1 MALPPFL
8 QKVLDWLHAGYPSG
22 IPEQDY
28 FPLLAFMARS
38 LKPDEVSL
46 VVGTLETESGA
57 DHPTNTQDV
66 RVAIEEVTQSPALA
80 QDVKRVEARL
90 RDLGWEPEPAGDR

>member
-1 MALPPFL
+1 L
-8 QKVLDWLHAGYPSG
+8 QKVLDWLHEGYPSG

-46 VVGTLETESGA
+46 VLNTLQAESDAG
-57 DHPTNTQDV
+57 HQTTTQDV
-66 RVAIEEVTQSPALA
+66 RVAIEEVTQSPALG
-80 QDVKRVEARL
+80 QDVKRIESHL
-90 RDLGWEPEPAGDR
+90 RDLGWQMQSVGER

>member
-1 MALPPFL
+1 L

-28 FPLLAFMARS
+28 YPLLAFLSRS

-46 VVGTLETESGA
+46 VVNTLQSESGT
-57 DHPTNTQDV
+57 DHPTTTQDV
-66 RVAIEEVTQSPALA
+66 SVAIEEVTQSPALG
-80 QDVKRVEARL
+80 QDIQRVESHL
-90 RDLGWEPEPAGDR
+90 RDLGWEPEPVGDR